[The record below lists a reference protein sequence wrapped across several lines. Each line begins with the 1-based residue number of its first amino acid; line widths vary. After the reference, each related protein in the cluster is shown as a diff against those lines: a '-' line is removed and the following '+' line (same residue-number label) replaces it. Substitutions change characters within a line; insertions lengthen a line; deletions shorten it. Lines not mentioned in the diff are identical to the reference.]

1 MADQA
6 AVDIGFVG
14 IDVEPRPREL
24 AALQSRDQ
32 RHVTSHKQ
40 AHRRRELQKVVD
52 LALLDVQTAIL
63 ANQAMNYLTTG
74 KAPGRLGNA
83 HPNIVPYEAFPT
95 ADGYLIL
102 AVGNDSQFKSFC
114 AVAGLDALP
123 LEGDVSSNGLGSGD
137 ALLDDDV
144 DASIG
149 PLATFVTTC
158 VHISGLVLLCVDDD
172 LAAPP
177 QGAFETS
184 LSAARDGA
192 GAAALVVASAAV
204 SICAAAGHETASAA
218 LVAGEAPAH
227 R

>member
-1 MADQA
+1 MSSGASA
-6 AVDIGFVG
+6 A
-14 IDVEPRPREL
+14 
-24 AALQSRDQ
+24 
-32 RHVTSHKQ
+32 K
-40 AHRRRELQKVVD
+40 KK
-52 LALLDVQTAIL
+52 LL
-63 ANQAMNYLTTG
+63 N
-74 KAPGRLGNA
+74 P
-83 HPNIVPYEAFPT
+83 
-95 ADGYLIL
+95 
-102 AVGNDSQFKSFC
+102 
-114 AVAGLDALP
+114 LDARRKKP
-123 LEGDVSSNGLGSGD
+123 IGGD